1 MARPVDG
8 ASNAREQASRAARR
22 MRIKVDH
29 RGARARKAADDVPD
43 TQRVPDPFENLTSDG
58 QLLAPPYNPRDLAI
72 IGEGSTILR
81 QCVDAYKINIHG
93 HGIRYRTRFDPAK
106 ETEQARIDRAA
117 DEEELLKDFLE
128 SCNPEMSFRQM
139 RQNTGEDK
147 ENVGY
152 SGIEILRS
160 SADGRP
166 VGLEPLPGYLLRL
179 GKQDTTATQVFR
191 WRYDATQR
199 RWEKKYFM
207 RRLRVYA
214 THNGV
219 EVRYLKSYG
228 DPRSIDSKTGRPVAG
243 SDLEKFLKAGGELAH
258 ELLFFRVYSSRT
270 AYGIPRWVG
279 CSLGMAGSRA
289 QENQNLGSLENN
301 AIPPYALLTNAEL
314 DPATLAFLEE
324 KFDEAADPE
333 RAHRP
338 IIIQALPADA
348 SEDAT
353 FMDGRAPATKMELVR
368 LSRPDEGMYLTYDE
382 ANRRKVQQS
391 FRLPD
396 ILVGKSEHTFATA
409 GAALRMAESQI
420 FAPERAEFDWV
431 INRFLLPE
439 FDCTECL
446 VESMGPMVTDAADVA
461 TIMTAAGAVGVGN
474 PNAWTEVVERALGF
488 QIPKHDD
495 TWGKLP
501 FKLLETLLFSG
512 VLAIKEEGDRFVIA
526 RSADAD
532 KKWDEARKGVMR
544 MAREAQAQATIDGLV
559 AIGGEV

>member
-391 FRLPD
+391 FRPAGHPRREERAHVRDGGRCASDGRVSDLCPGAGRVRLGDQPVPAAGVRLHRVSGRVDGPDGDGRGRRGDDHDRGGCGRRRQPERLDGGGGACAWLPD
-396 ILVGKSEHTFATA
+396 S
-409 GAALRMAESQI
+409 
-420 FAPERAEFDWV
+420 
-431 INRFLLPE
+431 
-439 FDCTECL
+439 
-446 VESMGPMVTDAADVA
+446 
-461 TIMTAAGAVGVGN
+461 
-474 PNAWTEVVERALGF
+474 
-488 QIPKHDD
+488 
-495 TWGKLP
+495 
-501 FKLLETLLFSG
+501 
-512 VLAIKEEGDRFVIA
+512 
-526 RSADAD
+526 
-532 KKWDEARKGVMR
+532 EAR
-544 MAREAQAQATIDGLV
+544 
-559 AIGGEV
+559 